1 MKFWLVLFFMV
12 AGVKAAIAET
22 KVIDGDSLIVNG
34 KEIRLSGIDAPE
46 FFQVCYDKNGKEY
59 ECGQKA
65 KKVLESLVGKDI
77 KCKTLEVDRYKREVA
92 ICFSRGKNINKE
104 MVRRGW
110 AVAYTLYTNDYEKAE
125 IEAKE
130 KRKGIW
136 QGRFMKPELYRA
148 LMR

>member
-34 KEIRLSGIDAPE
+34 KEVRLSGIDAPE